1 MKDITEIK
9 QTSGLII
16 KKEKTNG
23 FGGTYCIFE
32 YRNGRAKLKQ
42 ELHFIF
48 SWACGFEHLSVST
61 PIRTPTWNEMCIMK
75 DIFWKDDEVCMQL
88 HPAKKNYV
96 NNMEYCLHIWRP
108 MKQEIPTPPNLMV
121 GIRNNA
127 EDLEEDIKEFLE
139 KTEKNGA
146 VIDEETKAEF
156 RMLGVDI

>member
-1 MKDITEIK
+1 
-9 QTSGLII
+9 
-16 KKEKTNG
+16 
-23 FGGTYCIFE
+23 
-32 YRNGRAKLKQ
+32 
-42 ELHFIF
+42 
-48 SWACGFEHLSVST
+48 
-61 PIRTPTWNEMCIMK
+61 
-75 DIFWKDDEVCMQL
+75 
-88 HPAKKNYV
+88 
-96 NNMEYCLHIWRP
+96 MEYCLHIWRP